1 MFEGVMV
8 PVVMVFIAVAAFI
21 TWIGLATIRVQKSA
35 ADRLALYGRKLEARD
50 EVLERPFAER
60 TFGPVVISLGRFL
73 NRFTPTGYLEKT
85 QRKLQYAGNPG
96 NIDASA
102 FVVFKVLLLIVGLI
116 SAYLLRGFGDGALRL
131 LVIFGP
137 PLLGFFLPDAW
148 LQRRIDDRKSAMLKA
163 LPDTLD
169 LLVISVE
176 AGLGFDSALQRVVA
190 TVPGPLSE
198 EFFRMLQET
207 RVGVSRRDAMRHL
220 QERTDLDE
228 LRSFLLAMM
237 QAEAFGVAIA
247 RVLRVQADEMRVK
260 RRQRAQEK
268 AFAAPVKLVFPLVFC
283 IFPSLFIVLL
293 GPAAI
298 QIAEAFAQTLPG
310 SGHCARSGSRYSCPG
325 SCWLLRPGCRYATT
339 LSSGT

>member
-1 MFEGVMV
+1 MDPALLF
-8 PVVMVFIAVAAFI
+8 PVVAVFVAAVALFV
-21 TWIGLATIRVQKSA
+21 WIGNGVVKAQKATL
-35 ADRLALYGRKLEARD
+35 DRLGVYGKDALREETLSKPL
-50 EVLERPFAER
+50 AER
-60 TFGPVVISLGRFL
+60 AIAPLVIGLGKTL
-73 NRFTPTGYLEKT
+73 NRLTPIGYLNAI
-85 QRKLQYAGNPG
+85 QRKLLLAGQPG
-96 NIDASA
+96 NLDAPS
-102 FVVFKVLLLIVGLI
+102 FIVIKVLTTIVGLVLAFFAQRVAG
-116 SAYLLRGFGDGALRL
+116 SFMQRL
-131 LVIFGP
+131 LLLGLPI
-137 PLLGFFLPDAW
+137 LLGFFGPDAW
-148 LQRRIDDRKSAMLKA
+148 LTRKVDDRRSTMQKA
-163 LPDTLD
+163 LPDVLD

-176 AGLGFDSALQRVVA
+176 AGLGFDSALARVVS

-220 QERTDLDE
+220 MERTDLDE

-268 AFAAPVKLVFPLVFC
+268 AFAAPVKIVFPLVFC

-298 QIAEAFAQTLPG
+298 QIGRAF
-310 SGHCARSGSRYSCPG
+310 SNF
-325 SCWLLRPGCRYATT
+325 
-339 LSSGT
+339 

>member
-1 MFEGVMV
+1 MMGIMF
-8 PVVMVFIAVAAFI
+8 PVVALFVAVFLLAAWVGNAVV
-21 TWIGLATIRVQKSA
+21 RVQKTA
-35 ADRLALYGRKLEARD
+35 QDRLAVYGRAPVSRE
-50 EVLERPFAER
+50 EELERPFAER
-60 TFGPVVISLGRFL
+60 VLAPIVLRFGGFL
-73 NRFTPTGYLEKT
+73 NRFTPAGYLEKI
-85 QRKLQYAGNPG
+85 QRKLVVAGSPAG
-96 NIDASA
+96 VDAPA
-102 FVVFKVLLLIVGLI
+102 FVVVKVILTILMVVLTYFAR
-116 SAYLLRGFGDGALRL
+116 SATAGSGAMIQL
-131 LVIFGP
+131 LVLFGTP
-137 PLLGFFLPDAW
+137 ALGFFGPDAW
-148 LQRRIDDRKSAMLKA
+148 LARKIDDRSTAILRS

-207 RVGVSRRDAMRHL
+207 RVGVARRDAMRHL
-220 QERTDLDE
+220 MDRTDVEE

-237 QAEAFGVAIA
+237 QAEAFGVAVA

-268 AFAAPVKLVFPLVFC
+268 AFAAPVKIVFPLVFC

-298 QIAEAFAQTLPG
+298 QISRAFG
-310 SGHCARSGSRYSCPG
+310 G
-325 SCWLLRPGCRYATT
+325 
-339 LSSGT
+339 

>member
-1 MFEGVMV
+1 MADNMLFAVGS
-8 PVVMVFIAVAAFI
+8 VFVAMAAFGMWVGFGI
-21 TWIGLATIRVQKSA
+21 VRARKAET
-35 ADRLALYGRKLEARD
+35 DRLAVYGSADFIREETLKK
-50 EVLERPFAER
+50 PIAER
-60 TFGPVVISLGRFL
+60 AVAPIFIGVGRLL
-73 NRFTPTGYLEKT
+73 NRFTPVGWLKKT
-85 QRKLQYAGNPG
+85 QRRLVLAGSPGTLDANAWAVIKLLT
-96 NIDASA
+96 
-102 FVVFKVLLLIVGLI
+102 FVISLILWFLIQRDLEFRLKVLTFALLAI
-116 SAYLLRGFGDGALRL
+116 
-131 LVIFGP
+131 
-137 PLLGFFLPDAW
+137 LGFFGPDAW
-148 LQRRIDDRKSAMLKA
+148 LTRKIDERREAMRRS
-163 LPDTLD
+163 LPDVLD

-176 AGLGFDSALQRVVA
+176 AGLGFDSALARVVA

-220 QERTDLDE
+220 TDRTDVNE

-247 RVLRVQADEMRVK
+247 QVLRVQADEMRVK

-298 QIAEAFAQTLPG
+298 QIFRTFTEL
-310 SGHCARSGSRYSCPG
+310 
-325 SCWLLRPGCRYATT
+325 
-339 LSSGT
+339 